1 MSSDQRISE
10 LRTQIDALD
19 DELVR
24 VLNERAG
31 LSIEVG
37 EIKRAL
43 DADPQFYRPD
53 REAQILRRLS
63 ALNDGP
69 LPDEDLRRVVR
80 EIISACLSLE
90 QKLRIAYLGPE
101 GTFTHAA
108 VLKHF
113 GGAVKPIAMN
123 SIGEVFRDV
132 EARASDYGVVPIENS
147 LEGSVN
153 QTLDCLSDSSL
164 GICGEIVLA
173 VHHQLLTREAAIE
186 NVQRVYAHEQALAQ
200 CRGWLDRHLSG
211 AERIALGSNAAAA
224 QRAQTEARAAAIA
237 GTQAAERYEL
247 EIRAQNI
254 EDHPQNTTRF
264 ALLGHAGP
272 QATGDDVTL
281 VMFSTPNKPG
291 ALHAIL
297 SIIADAG
304 ISMSRIESRPK
315 RSGTWDYLF
324 FVDLLGHRDDADVAP
339 ALAGIESQ
347 AALFKVLGSC
357 PRAVL

>member
-1 MSSDQRISE
+1 MASDQRINE
-10 LRTQIDALD
+10 LRTRIDALD
-19 DELVR
+19 DGLVR
-24 VLNERAG
+24 VLNERAA

-43 DADPQFYRPD
+43 EDDPQFYRPD

-63 ALNDGP
+63 ALNTGP
-69 LPDEDLRRVVR
+69 LPDEDLLRVVR
-80 EIISACLSLE
+80 EIISACLSFE
-90 QKLRIAYLGPE
+90 QKLRIAYLGPA

-113 GGAVKPIAMN
+113 GGAVEPIAMN

-132 EARASDYGVVPIENS
+132 EARASDYGVVPVENS

-153 QTLDCLSDSSL
+153 QTLDCLSDSTL
-164 GICGEIVLA
+164 AICGEIVLA
-173 VHHQLLTREAAIE
+173 VHHQLLTREAALE
-186 NVQRVYAHEQALAQ
+186 DVQRVYAHEQALAQ
-200 CRGWLDRHLSG
+200 CRDWLDRHLSG

-224 QRAQTEARAAAIA
+224 QRAQTEERTAAIA
-237 GTQAAERYEL
+237 GTQAAERYDL
-247 EIRAQNI
+247 EVRAANI

-264 ALLGHAGP
+264 ALLGHSLP
-272 QATGDDVTL
+272 QATGDDVTS

-315 RSGTWDYLF
+315 RSGNWDYLF

-339 ALAGIESQ
+339 ALADIESR

-357 PRAVL
+357 PRAVV

>member
-1 MSSDQRISE
+1 MSSDQNIGE
-10 LRTQIDALD
+10 LRTQIDAID
-19 DELVR
+19 DQLVR
-24 VLNERAG
+24 LLNERAG
-31 LSIEVG
+31 LGIEIG
-37 EIKRAL
+37 KIKLAL
-43 DADPQFYRPD
+43 EENPQFYRPD

-63 ALNDGP
+63 ALSPGP
-69 LPDEDLRRVVR
+69 LRDADLRRIVR

-90 QKLRIAYLGPE
+90 RKLRIAYLGPE

-113 GGAVKPIAMN
+113 GGAVEPVAML

-132 EARASDYGVVPIENS
+132 ESGASDYGVVPVENS

-153 QTLDCLSDSSL
+153 QTLDCLSDSTL
-164 GICGEIVLA
+164 AVCGEIVLA
-173 VHHQLLTREAAIE
+173 VHHQLLTREGALE
-186 NVQRVYAHEQALAQ
+186 EVQRVYAHEQALAQ

-224 QRAQTEARAAAIA
+224 QRAQTEERAAAIA
-237 GTQAAERYEL
+237 GAQAAERYDL
-247 EIRAQNI
+247 KVQAANI

-264 ALLGHAGP
+264 ALLGHSLP
-272 QATGDDVTL
+272 ESTGDDVTS

-291 ALHAIL
+291 ALHSIL

-315 RSGTWDYLF
+315 RSGEWDYLF
-324 FVDLLGHRDDADVAP
+324 FVDLLGHRGDADVAP
-339 ALAGIESQ
+339 ALAEIESR